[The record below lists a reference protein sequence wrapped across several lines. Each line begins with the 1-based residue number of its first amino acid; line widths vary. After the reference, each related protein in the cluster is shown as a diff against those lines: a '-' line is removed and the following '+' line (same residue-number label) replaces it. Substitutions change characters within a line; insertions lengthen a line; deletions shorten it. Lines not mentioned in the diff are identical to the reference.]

1 MDEVT
6 EWRQSDSFIVR
17 VFRSAGGELCGL
29 IQHARTG
36 DKVRFQD
43 LASLGEAIAEIRR
56 RIIDDDV

>member
-1 MDEVT
+1 MDEVS

-17 VFRSAGGELCGL
+17 VFRSAGGELSGL

-56 RIIDDDV
+56 RVTDDDV